1 MELQECLIKR
11 RSIRQ
16 YTNQS
21 VSNEIIESL
30 IQAAIYAPSWK
41 NSQVSRY
48 YVLNEKAKI
57 KQFMQYFPSFNQE
70 SLKDAPVLIISTV
83 VKGRSG
89 YNRQGEAET
98 HLGHGWQCFDNGLQV
113 QNICLKAT
121 ELGLGSLIVGI
132 YDEKGIR
139 DYLQIP
145 DTEDLMAII
154 AIGYYNETVEMPKR
168 KSVSDILTY
177 K

>member
-1 MELQECLIKR
+1 M
-11 RSIRQ
+11 
-16 YTNQS
+16 
-21 VSNEIIESL
+21 
-30 IQAAIYAPSWK
+30 
-41 NSQVSRY
+41 
-48 YVLNEKAKI
+48 
-57 KQFMQYFPSFNQE
+57 
-70 SLKDAPVLIISTV
+70 
-83 VKGRSG
+83 
-89 YNRQGEAET
+89 
-98 HLGHGWQCFDNGLQV
+98 
-113 QNICLKAT
+113 
-121 ELGLGSLIVGI
+121 GI

>member
-70 SLKDAPVLIISTV
+70 S
-83 VKGRSG
+83 
-89 YNRQGEAET
+89 
-98 HLGHGWQCFDNGLQV
+98 
-113 QNICLKAT
+113 
-121 ELGLGSLIVGI
+121 
-132 YDEKGIR
+132 
-139 DYLQIP
+139 
-145 DTEDLMAII
+145 
-154 AIGYYNETVEMPKR
+154 
-168 KSVSDILTY
+168 
-177 K
+177 